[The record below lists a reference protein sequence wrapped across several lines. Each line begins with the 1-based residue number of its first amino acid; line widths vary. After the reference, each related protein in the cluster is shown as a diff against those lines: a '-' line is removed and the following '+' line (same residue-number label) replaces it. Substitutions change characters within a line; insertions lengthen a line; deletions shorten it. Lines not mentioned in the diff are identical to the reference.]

1 MSNQTQ
7 TIIQVRDA
15 EIDSIPEI
23 NLYKKDV
30 LKVSTRNVRD
40 IEVAISML
48 KNAISTL
55 NKVEQ
60 LQYVQYSVEK
70 NVIYNILLNLD
81 KNKKEGT
88 IEIWL
93 KKNYNFWEGV
103 ETLPEIVDRLQSLLE
118 YWESW
123 YNYWNS
129 SVSSCAK
136 EPEKI
141 EF

>member
-70 NVIYNILLNLD
+70 KV
-81 KNKKEGT
+81 
-88 IEIWL
+88 
-93 KKNYNFWEGV
+93 F
-103 ETLPEIVDRLQSLLE
+103 
-118 YWESW
+118 
-123 YNYWNS
+123 
-129 SVSSCAK
+129 
-136 EPEKI
+136 
-141 EF
+141 

>member
-1 MSNQTQ
+1 MKRE

-70 NVIYNILLNLD
+70 NVIYNIILDVD

-118 YWESW
+118 YWKKW
-123 YNYWNS
+123 YDYWTS
-129 SVSSCAK
+129 DVDDCVPV
-136 EPEKI
+136 PEKKV
-141 EF
+141 F

>member
-1 MSNQTQ
+1 MSK

-70 NVIYNILLNLD
+70 NVIYNIILDVD

-118 YWESW
+118 YWKKW
-123 YNYWNS
+123 YDYWTS
-129 SVSSCAK
+129 DVDDCVPV
-136 EPEKI
+136 PEKKV
-141 EF
+141 F